1 MDDSGVCWADG
12 PLLAFDLETTG
23 VDTDTDR
30 IVTATLIS
38 IVPGRD
44 PVSSNWLADPGI
56 EIPEESSEVH
66 GITTEHARSHGRPAA
81 AVVDELATTLSE
93 SWGPSTP
100 LIAFNASF
108 DLSVLHAELRRHH
121 DRELPVAGPV
131 VDPFCIDRQLDR
143 YRKGKRT
150 LGALCEHHGVR
161 ADGAHTSDGDALA
174 AARLA
179 WRLAKSYPERIGEV
193 SLERLHDN
201 QVGWYREQTRNFADY
216 LDRQAGKASETAEAE
231 RLRQRAARV
240 REDADSWPVRA
251 RPEPSTVA
259 GA

>member
-1 MDDSGVCWADG
+1 MNDSGVCWADG

-44 PVSSNWLADPGI
+44 PVTSNWLADPGI
-56 EIPEESSEVH
+56 EIPEESSRVH
-66 GITTEHARSHGRPAA
+66 GITTEHARTHGHPAPE
-81 AVVDELATTLSE
+81 VVAGVADALAE
-93 SWGPSTP
+93 SWNASTP

-108 DLSVLHAELRRHH
+108 DLSVLNAELRRHH
-121 DRELPVAGPV
+121 ERELAISGPV

-143 YRKGKRT
+143 FRKGKRT

-193 SLERLHDN
+193 PLEQLHDN
-201 QVGWYREQTRNFADY
+201 QVGWYRAQTRNFADY
-216 LDRQAGKASETAEAE
+216 LDKQAGKASDPAEAE
-231 RLRQRAARV
+231 RLRQRAERV
-240 REDADSWPVRA
+240 REDAESWPLRG
-251 RPEPSTVA
+251 RPEPSAVP
-259 GA
+259 GV